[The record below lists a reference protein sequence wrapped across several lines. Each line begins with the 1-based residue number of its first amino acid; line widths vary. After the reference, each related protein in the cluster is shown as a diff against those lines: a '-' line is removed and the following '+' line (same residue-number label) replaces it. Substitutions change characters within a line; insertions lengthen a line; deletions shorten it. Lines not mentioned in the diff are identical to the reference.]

1 MKACELCSRVH
12 NLVASTSKVR
22 HSHVP
27 QKGIKN
33 MVSRRVTSHNGQEMR
48 SRLFSPPYSPRCPVT
63 IPSYER
69 DTHRKQDTSLCVMSS
84 SNPAPGHSVIIYGN
98 PFLLFRKVEA

>member
-27 QKGIKN
+27 EKGNN
-33 MVSRRVTSHNGQEMR
+33 MVSRRVTSPQGQEEIAAVP
-48 SRLFSPPYSPRCPVT
+48 PPYSPRCPVM

-69 DTHRKQDTSLCVMSS
+69 DTHQPQDTSLCVMSS

-98 PFLLFRKVEA
+98 PFLLFRQVEA